1 MAYDDGLAERI
12 RGIFESMENVV
23 EKKMF
28 GGLCFMVNGHM
39 CCGLTQED
47 LMIRVGK
54 PNYEKTLKKEYA
66 RPMDFT
72 GKPLT
77 GMIYVA
83 SRGISEDQVLKDWVQ
98 LGLDFVKTL
107 PPK

>member
-1 MAYDDGLAERI
+1 MAFDEGLAERV
-12 RGIFESMENVV
+12 RSIFDSEVKVV

-39 CCGLTQED
+39 CCGLTKDD

-54 PNYEKTLKKEYA
+54 PNYEKCLKQKHA

-72 GKPLT
+72 GKPMT
-77 GMIYVA
+77 GMIYVSQSGLSGDKA
-83 SRGISEDQVLKDWVQ
+83 LKDWVQ
-98 LGLDFVKTL
+98 VGLDFINTL